1 MIFNAI
7 LGLTGLAL
15 LGFGI
20 ALTVKISSLG
30 PDVKK
35 SNDNSHIAMLVIGA
49 YITTI
54 LILGACSFKKS
65 GVLIAYFVLIILL
78 MIAEIIM
85 IILLKVIEKSY
96 EDYSYYTRRRV
107 SQDINISLIIYGISL
122 GIAFLS
128 FLFATIYFCLM
139 RNEEEPKFISDVRN
153 MEYINMPQIQ
163 NV

>member
-15 LGFGI
+15 LGCGI
-20 ALTVKISSLG
+20 ALTVKISSRG
-30 PDVKK
+30 PYEKTI
-35 SNDNSHIAMLVIGA
+35 NDNTHIAMLVIGA

-107 SQDINISLIIYGISL
+107 SQDINLSLIIYGISL

-139 RNEEEPKFISDVRN
+139 RNEDEPKLISDVRN

>member
-1 MIFNAI
+1 
-7 LGLTGLAL
+7 
-15 LGFGI
+15 
-20 ALTVKISSLG
+20 
-30 PDVKK
+30 
-35 SNDNSHIAMLVIGA
+35 
-49 YITTI
+49 
-54 LILGACSFKKS
+54 
-65 GVLIAYFVLIILL
+65 

-139 RNEEEPKFISDVRN
+139 RNEDEPKLISDVRN

>member
-15 LGFGI
+15 LGCEI

-35 SNDNSHIAMLVIGA
+35 SNDNSYIAMLIIGA

-65 GVLIAYFVLIILL
+65 GVFCIFRFNNTFNDSRNNYDYF
-78 MIAEIIM
+78 AQ
-85 IILLKVIEKSY
+85 SY
-96 EDYSYYTRRRV
+96 
-107 SQDINISLIIYGISL
+107 
-122 GIAFLS
+122 
-128 FLFATIYFCLM
+128 
-139 RNEEEPKFISDVRN
+139 
-153 MEYINMPQIQ
+153 
-163 NV
+163 